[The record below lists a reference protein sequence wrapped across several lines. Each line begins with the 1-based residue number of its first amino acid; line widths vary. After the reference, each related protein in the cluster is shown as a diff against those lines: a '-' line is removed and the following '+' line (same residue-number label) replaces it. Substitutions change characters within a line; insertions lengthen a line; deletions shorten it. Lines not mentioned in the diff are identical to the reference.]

1 MEVHN
6 LFKANPGVFAQ
17 AVETCIRDG
26 LRDAARTQGTTRPR
40 PLSACDPEIDSLVVV
55 QIICAIEEITGVT
68 LPATFAPR
76 GGYDD
81 VETCVADLV
90 SVTKAVWEEL
100 VKEKEHHDQ

>member
-1 MEVHN
+1 MGVQN
-6 LFKANPGVFAQ
+6 LFEADPGAFVGI
-17 AVETCIRDG
+17 VEACIRDG
-26 LRDAARTQGTTRPR
+26 LKDAALTQGTTRPR
-40 PLSACDPEIDSLVVV
+40 PSSVCDPEIDSLVVV

-90 SVTKAVWEEL
+90 GATKVAWEEL
-100 VKEKEHHDQ
+100 VKENEHHDH